1 MFLQKGEADMKI
13 QPTLCITLPF
23 AKRKGLGAISSLL
36 FDVNFGAQNALNGTA
51 FLVKKWSGNNCGCFQ
66 TTNKIINSSAY
77 AQSEAESIQI
87 VLKAKNQL
95 RFLPR

>member
-1 MFLQKGEADMKI
+1 M
-13 QPTLCITLPF
+13 
-23 AKRKGLGAISSLL
+23 
-36 FDVNFGAQNALNGTA
+36 NGTA
-51 FLVKKWSGNNCGCFQ
+51 FLVKKWSGNNRSCFQ

-95 RFLPR
+95 RFFPRYAALTLSSASSSVPVPERVRVPVSNT